1 MVFLSRKGEHLT
13 SSHVLKIVGTAGKRA
28 EVEGKV
34 SPHWLRHSP
43 ASQALNRG
51 VPINFLV
58 QATLG
63 HS

>member
-1 MVFLSRKGEHLT
+1 MT
-13 SSHVLKIVGTAGKRA
+13 PSHVLKIVATADKRV

-43 ASQALNRG
+43 ASPALNRG
-51 VPINFLV
+51 VPIHLM

-63 HS
+63 HN